1 LRDEPWLR
9 TSPIFAPADGWGG
22 DENRNGVIR
31 RYSPERCEIRMGMT
45 KEVRKIV
52 DEADNRPMRVP
63 GYRTSAEVFAGEL
76 SELQDQQGR
85 RASK

>member
-1 LRDEPWLR
+1 
-9 TSPIFAPADGWGG
+9 
-22 DENRNGVIR
+22 
-31 RYSPERCEIRMGMT
+31 MGMT